1 MQANRGWQEAPL
13 PTMTDTELSDICER
27 AFALLPN
34 LPTPMAQQA
43 EHAIG
48 RARRLL
54 AGEKEGPDTLVIP
67 AWDCLALEYEAS
79 DALGRDRAAGISA
92 AGISAAVAAWSASA
106 IREAIRAARE
116 HRRARRREDHEEAAF
131 IAASADLWAGMARKP
146 QAHLHL
152 LRVGPWVA
160 VAH

>member
-1 MQANRGWQEAPL
+1 MQANQEERGATP
-13 PTMTDTELSDICER
+13 PTMTDTDLAAACER

-34 LPTPMAQQA
+34 LPAPMAEQA
-43 EHAIG
+43 EQAIAH
-48 RARRLL
+48 ARRLL
-54 AGEKEGPDTLVIP
+54 AGEKEGADTLVIP
-67 AWDCLALEYEAS
+67 SWDCLALEYEAS

-92 AGISAAVAAWSASA
+92 AVAAWSAWA

-116 HRRARRREDHEEAAF
+116 QRRARWPNDHEQAASL
-131 IAASADLWAGMARKP
+131 AASADIWAGMARKP
-146 QAHLHL
+146 LAHLRL

>member
-54 AGEKEGPDTLVIP
+54 AGEKEGADTLVIP
-67 AWDCLALEYEAS
+67 SWDCLALEYEAS

-92 AGISAAVAAWSASA
+92 AVAAWSASA

-116 HRRARRREDHEEAAF
+116 QRRARWPNDHEQAAS
-131 IAASADLWAGMARKP
+131 IAASADIWAGMARKP
-146 QAHLHL
+146 LAHLRL